1 MDPDFLNNLYLM
13 GGLLAAMFVIVWRLT
28 SASQKAVAQSINFL
42 QLQIK
47 DLADRM
53 ESGFARVEE
62 RLGKIETRLGK
73 IETRLGKIETRLGKI
88 ETRLGKIETRLG
100 IVETRLGIVETRLG
114 KVEDRVQNL
123 QMDMAVVKYRL
134 DIPTSDSPASPVPA
148 RAGSPAPKAAA
159 AEA

>member
-28 SASQKAVAQSINFL
+28 SASQKAVGQSINFL

-62 RLGKIETRLGK
+62 RLGKVETRLGK
-73 IETRLGKIETRLGKI
+73 VETRLGK
-88 ETRLGKIETRLG
+88 
-100 IVETRLGIVETRLG
+100 VETRLGIVETRLG

>member
-28 SASQKAVAQSINFL
+28 SASQKAVGQSINFL

-62 RLGKIETRLGK
+62 RIGTIETRLGK
-73 IETRLGKIETRLGKI
+73 VETRLGK
-88 ETRLGKIETRLG
+88 
-100 IVETRLGIVETRLG
+100 VETRLGIVETRLG

>member
-62 RLGKIETRLGK
+62 RLGKVETRLGK
-73 IETRLGKIETRLGKI
+73 IETRLGKVETRLGKV
-88 ETRLGKIETRLG
+88 ETRLG

>member
-1 MDPDFLNNLYLM
+1 MDPDFLNNLYLV
-13 GGLLAAMFVIVWRLT
+13 GGLLVAMFVIVWRLT
-28 SASQKAVAQSINFL
+28 SASQKAVGQSINFL

-62 RLGKIETRLGK
+62 RLGTVETRLGK
-73 IETRLGKIETRLGKI
+73 VETRLGKV
-88 ETRLGKIETRLG
+88 ETRLG

-114 KVEDRVQNL
+114 KVEDQVQNL
-123 QMDMAVVKYRL
+123 QMDMAVVKDRL
-134 DIPTSDSPASPVPA
+134 DIPTSDRPASPVPA
-148 RAGSPAPKAAA
+148 RAGAPVPKAAA

>member
-88 ETRLGKIETRLG
+88 ETRLG
-100 IVETRLGIVETRLG
+100 IVETRLG

>member
-28 SASQKAVAQSINFL
+28 SASQKAVGQSINFL

-62 RLGKIETRLGK
+62 RIGT
-73 IETRLGKIETRLGKI
+73 
-88 ETRLGKIETRLG
+88 IETRLG
-100 IVETRLGIVETRLG
+100 IVETRLGKVETRLGIVETRLG

>member
-1 MDPDFLNNLYLM
+1 MDPDFLNNLYLV
-13 GGLLAAMFVIVWRLT
+13 GGLLVAMFVIVWRLT
-28 SASQKAVAQSINFL
+28 SASQKAVGQSINFL

-62 RLGKIETRLGK
+62 RLGTVETRLGK
-73 IETRLGKIETRLGKI
+73 V
-88 ETRLGKIETRLG
+88 ETRLG

-114 KVEDRVQNL
+114 KVEDQVQNL
-123 QMDMAVVKYRL
+123 QMDMAVVKDRL
-134 DIPTSDSPASPVPA
+134 DIPTSDRPASPVPA
-148 RAGSPAPKAAA
+148 RAGAPVPKAAA

>member
-62 RLGKIETRLGK
+62 RLGTV
-73 IETRLGKIETRLGKI
+73 
-88 ETRLGKIETRLG
+88 ETRLG
-100 IVETRLGIVETRLG
+100 IVETRLDIVETRLG

-123 QMDMAVVKYRL
+123 QMDMAVVKDRL
-134 DIPTSDSPASPVPA
+134 DIPTSDRPASPVPA

>member
-62 RLGKIETRLGK
+62 RIGT
-73 IETRLGKIETRLGKI
+73 
-88 ETRLGKIETRLG
+88 IETRLG
-100 IVETRLGIVETRLG
+100 IVETRLGKVETRLGIVETRLG